1 MIQTTQNTLYVLTQ
15 GAYVH
20 KDHQTVRVE
29 CEGQTRL
36 RVPLHNVESVTLF
49 GRVMVS
55 PELLHACAESGIPLT
70 FLSASG
76 RLLSRVD
83 SPVSGNVFL
92 RREQYRWA
100 DRADRCAGIARRIVA
115 GKLHNAR
122 NLVLRAARD
131 DAGPDD
137 AAALKEVGRTL
148 AQHIRALR
156 ACDDLDEIRGHE
168 GMAARAYF
176 DRFNAMIR
184 QNRDFFV
191 LRGRTRRPPR
201 DPVNCALS
209 FAYALLRNDCV
220 SAATAAGLDPN
231 VGFLHTDRPGRPSLA
246 LDLMEEFRPLLAD
259 RLVLT
264 LVNRQQLSPKD
275 FEQRDGGV
283 VELTETGRRS
293 MIAGWQERKRDELL
307 HPLLNERT
315 TVGLLAHVQARL
327 LARHIRGDLEEY
339 VPCVLR

>member
-1 MIQTTQNTLYVLTQ
+1 MIQTTQNTLYVLAQ

-29 CEGQTRL
+29 CEGETRL
-36 RVPLHNVESVTLF
+36 RVPLHNLESVALF

-55 PELLHACAESGIPLT
+55 PELLHACAEGGIPLT
-70 FLSASG
+70 FLSVSG

-83 SPVSGNVFL
+83 APVSGNVLL

-100 DRADRCAGIARRIVA
+100 DRPDRCSGIARRVVA

-122 NLVLRAARD
+122 NLVLRAARG
-131 DAGPDD
+131 DAGPEH
-137 AAALKEVGRTL
+137 AHTLKDVARTL

-156 ACDDLDEIRGHE
+156 VCDDIDAIRGHE
-168 GMAARAYF
+168 GMGARTYF
-176 DRFNAMIR
+176 DGFNAMIR
-184 QNRDFFV
+184 QNQDFFAM
-191 LRGRTRRPPR
+191 RGRTRRPPR

-209 FAYALLRNDCV
+209 FAYALLRNDCLG
-220 SAATAAGLDPN
+220 AATSAGLDPN

-259 RLVLT
+259 RLALT
-264 LVNRQQLSPKD
+264 LINRQQLGPKD
-275 FEQRDGGV
+275 FDQRDGGV
-283 VELTETGRRS
+283 VELTESGRRS
-293 MIAGWQERKRDELL
+293 IIGGWQERKRDELV
-307 HPLLNERT
+307 HPLLKERT

-327 LARHIRGDLEEY
+327 LARHIRGELDEY
-339 VPCVLR
+339 VPCILR